1 MVQRGEELR
10 FALEAGQPIG
20 IAGEEV
26 GQDLERDVAPE
37 PRVAG
42 AKHLSHSAFAQLAT
56 TSYGPILGR
65 SLSWPL
71 WASARPR
78 HSSRTIPP
86 RAEAGP
92 PAPSWPTIS

>member
-42 AKHLSHSAFAQLAT
+42 AKHLSHSPGAELADDLISAQFRAGCESH
-56 TSYGPILGR
+56 SYAPVPFEQARCRPLVIL
-65 SLSWPL
+65 LV
-71 WASARPR
+71 
-78 HSSRTIPP
+78 
-86 RAEAGP
+86 
-92 PAPSWPTIS
+92 PAA